1 MTQKDLKLFFVE
13 RFQEL
18 LNRNTMD
25 SYRVK
30 CNNVFTLLR
39 ELRDVIDNWLRGYV
53 KQFDTVILCIN
64 ETLEAM
70 KEDDIIDYSFY
81 DKQLMIDDLVQ
92 LTKADQK
99 SRGEL
104 ANQSIYLI
112 DKCIR
117 TNQDIYLEKLYTAI
131 NVILENDNEVTNDA
145 FYPLVD
151 KLNNL
156 SSALACEL
164 LNERFSMRHLYRE
177 SLKLATNVADFSNAF
192 SRFRQLHRHDTPL
205 NTYDVVLKMNG
216 GNNNRLTTIQ
226 GFKTQLDEEIVPQD
240 KRNEK
245 INSFLMNR
253 GTLYYSCQVSAHD
266 SATAI
271 SLATEKMESVVDRAM
286 LGYSILDPQVQRSAL
301 VIITSLVD
309 RVYLVQPVNVR
320 DASYADDEQIVRN
333 MLVKIDTILCNKNIA
348 NDVKDRLTSALRH
361 LRIGNTEADSGQQL
375 VNYWVALEFIFSSP
389 KAIDS
394 TMARV
399 EKNLLNILMCCYAN
413 RRISY
418 LNDVL
423 HKNNTL
429 SADKDWWKLSETE
442 LSILIVNQ
450 TSQLLRYH
458 LQSMKA
464 AMLNTRD
471 ATKKF
476 FGNHRDHLY
485 WQLYRIYRYRNRLI
499 HEAAILPGLENVIR
513 CQRFYLVL
521 LLNQLIG
528 YFSETQFKSL
538 TMDSFFF
545 EYTQKLNVLN
555 DIVKQEQDGTQRITQ
570 IMQIVVYNELI
581 RQNV

>member
-18 LNRNTMD
+18 LNRNSID

-64 ETLEAM
+64 ETVAAM

-81 DKQLMIDDLVQ
+81 DKQLMIDDLTQ
-92 LTKADQK
+92 LSKADQK

-104 ANQSIYLI
+104 GNQSIYLI

-131 NVILENDNEVTNDA
+131 NAILENDNEVTNDA
-145 FYPLVD
+145 FYPLAS
-151 KLNNL
+151 KLDSL

-177 SLKLATNVADFSNAF
+177 SLKLATNVGDFSNAF
-192 SRFRQLHRHDTPL
+192 SRFWQLHRHYTPL

-226 GFKTQLDEEIVPQD
+226 GFESQLDEETVPIN

-245 INSFLMNR
+245 INSFLINR
-253 GTLYYSCQVSAHD
+253 GALYYSCQVSAHD

-301 VIITSLVD
+301 VIITSLTD
-309 RVYLVQPVNVR
+309 KVYLVQPVNVR
-320 DASYADDEQIVRN
+320 DASYADDEEIVRN
-333 MLVKIDTILCNKNIA
+333 MLLKIDTILGNNNIA

-361 LRIGNTEADSGQQL
+361 LRIGNTEADTGQQL

-413 RRISY
+413 RRVSY
-418 LNDVL
+418 LNEAL

-429 SADKDWWKLSETE
+429 AADKDWWKLSEAE
-442 LSILIVNQ
+442 LSALIVNQ

-464 AMLNTRD
+464 ALLNTRD
-471 ATKKF
+471 ATKCF
-476 FGNHRDHLY
+476 LVNHRDHLY

-528 YFSETQFKSL
+528 YFSGAQLKSL

-555 DIVKQEQDGTQRITQ
+555 DIVKQEQDGTQRISKLMQ
-570 IMQIVVYNELI
+570 IMVYNELI